1 MVTSWNPEF
10 YLTTL
15 DPSASII
22 SPSWMCL
29 LDIKSLQRSAGFLQ
43 ELLCLALLHDHG
55 LELLVIHQTAGVK
68 QKKKNDGLAKNRE
81 GQGHNFP
88 LLFSLHQA
96 SLALENMTNLERFET
111 RINSHLIQEENS
123 TSANSSSPNYC
134 WSQPNQVAG
143 LLDDPCKRFPLLHW
157 CMILDLVSI
166 CISTVYREWQSVLVF
181 LLAVLTS
188 YLGLLI
194 HLSHLQRIKKKAQQW
209 KSNLWWYFCEE
220 IDVMILMIFVKL
232 LTGEKFQNLAV
243 NMDDSKNR
251 TVTS

>member
-1 MVTSWNPEF
+1 
-10 YLTTL
+10 
-15 DPSASII
+15 
-22 SPSWMCL
+22 MCL

-55 LELLVIHQTAGVK
+55 LELLRDSPDCRRQAKEEEWWTC
-68 QKKKNDGLAKNRE
+68 KKSWRT

-88 LLFSLHQA
+88 LLFSLHHA

-134 WSQPNQVAG
+134 SSQPNQVAG